1 MVNDTIASFKNDKLI
16 AENIAKGLQ
25 VQQPE
30 TPKFY
35 IRGKIHKTGNPGRP
49 VISSVNCH
57 TYTNSKYVDFHL
69 QPIVE
74 SIPSYV
80 RDITDF
86 LQKLGK
92 VKNISHDCLL
102 LTLDVKSLYTNI
114 PNNES
119 IKSAKEAYDNH
130 PNKTVV
136 TKVIITFLSLK
147 LTLNNFFF
155 NSINYLRIMRYAMS
169 TICAP
174 AYADIFMAQFEKQH
188 IYPYIKNKSILY
200 LRYIDDI
207 FMIWTGTKQVLL
219 IFLENL
225 NSKHKTI
232 KFEHNISHSKTLF
245 FDTLIYK
252 DKNNTLQAT
261 LYRKSTYQQSYLHAH
276 SDHPMSFKKSI
287 PYSQALRMKIICSTL
302 TKYKKHRAILKQNL
316 IERG

>member
-92 VKNISHDCLL
+92 VKNIPHDCLL
-102 LTLDVKSLYTNI
+102 VALDVKSLYTNI
-114 PNNES
+114 PNNEC
-119 IKSAKEAYDNH
+119 IKAAKEAYDND

-136 TKVIITFLSLK
+136 TKVIITFLTLM
-147 LTLNNFFF
+147 LTLNNL
-155 NSINYLRIMRYAMS
+155 NSINHLRIMRYAMG

-174 AYADIFMAQFEKQH
+174 AYTNIFMAQ
-188 IYPYIKNKSILY
+188 
-200 LRYIDDI
+200 YIDDI

-232 KFEHNISHSKTLF
+232 KFEHNISHSKTVF